1 MATAD
6 AVVVTLPLT
15 ESTRGLVGA
24 QALSAMRADAVLI
37 NVGRGPVIDEQALFD
52 ALQQRRIAGAVI
64 DTWYQ
69 YPGHAQAQCA
79 PSRLDFAGLDNLV
92 MTPHMSGWTEG
103 TVRRRQQTLADN
115 ITRLAQGQPLI
126 NVLRPA
132 QT

>member
-1 MATAD
+1 
-6 AVVVTLPLT
+6 
-15 ESTRGLVGA
+15 
-24 QALSAMRADAVLI
+24 MRAEAVLI

-52 ALQQRRIAGAVI
+52 ALKQRRIAGAVI

-69 YPGHAQAQCA
+69 YPSHAQAQCA
-79 PSRLDFAGLDNLV
+79 PSQLDFASLDNLV

-132 QT
+132 QR